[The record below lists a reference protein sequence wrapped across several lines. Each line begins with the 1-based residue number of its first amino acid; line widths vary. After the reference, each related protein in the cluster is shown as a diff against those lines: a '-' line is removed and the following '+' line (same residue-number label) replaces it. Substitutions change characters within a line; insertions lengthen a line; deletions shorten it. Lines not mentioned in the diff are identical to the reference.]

1 MLSNRKQAQANELAV
16 LTGVGEVG
24 WLSTSQAARWVWPA
38 STLHVGTNKAAAVL
52 ARLTEQG
59 HLLCRL
65 NALGVRVF
73 VLTTKGALRANTVY
87 GPAYCAGYKLS
98 QLDSYRQQQIVEF
111 LLSMRAQG
119 HTCTGP
125 AGLRRAIM
133 TGAVLD
139 CDLQGA
145 DALIQ
150 DCQTGALF
158 PALLVRSL
166 NLNVVA
172 KAIRLK
178 SVNGSLHLFG
188 SDGLVRQFERAMDKM
203 RRERRI
209 AY

>member
-1 MLSNRKQAQANELAV
+1 MQSNRERAQANELAV
-16 LTGVGEVG
+16 LTGIGEVG

-52 ARLTEQG
+52 ARLAKQG
-59 HLLCRL
+59 YLLCRV

-73 VLTTKGALRANTVY
+73 VLTTKGAIRANSVY
-87 GPAYCAGYKLS
+87 GPAYRAGYKLS
-98 QLDSYRQQQIVEF
+98 QLDSYRQRAILEF
-111 LLSMRAQG
+111 LLAMRAQG
-119 HTCTGP
+119 HACTGP
-125 AGLRRAIM
+125 AGLRRAIA

-139 CDLQGA
+139 GGWEGA

-150 DCQTGALF
+150 NRETGALF
-158 PALLVRSL
+158 PALFVRSL

-172 KAIRLK
+172 KAIRIK

-188 SDGLVRQFERAMDKM
+188 CGALVRQFERAMKNLQ
-203 RRERRI
+203 RERCS